1 VPAPTPVVGTPSAL
15 VPSSVHVPPG
25 TSSLTPPHLNPYVQN
40 VIRPT
45 TISTGLQKM
54 GEVETGSV
62 EDLSIVLEG
71 VNGEIP
77 ASTLTLIQTVLEEHT
92 NTVVSRLFPTIH
104 FHSTIRIMLAS
115 PNNNKATRK
124 RNLQLL
130 LDQQQQQ
137 QQQEALHPQPSVT
150 IQYNEVIKFKRLY
163 GMEDLNGNTLASLA
177 LQTPDDREEFVNKI
191 HHTLNNDDPV
201 LQSIVSVSEVE
212 LPPTIS
218 PSSSPT
224 SASNNEQDNEVH
236 GWITP
241 EHLQFIN
248 NEEEEEEEIQK
259 DPLSLSMIIVYFC
272 LVSSGVVLVVGAI
285 AAIVRRR
292 KLIHSM
298 GKEATNISCTL

>member
-1 VPAPTPVVGTPSAL
+1 
-15 VPSSVHVPPG
+15 
-25 TSSLTPPHLNPYVQN
+25 
-40 VIRPT
+40 
-45 TISTGLQKM
+45 M

-104 FHSTIRIMLAS
+104 FHSTIQIMLVS
-115 PNNNKATRK
+115 PNNNQATRK
-124 RNLQLL
+124 RNLRLL
-130 LDQQQQQ
+130 LDQQEQQ

>member
-40 VIRPT
+40 VQRPST
-45 TISTGLQKM
+45 SSSLPQGWGSNTISTGLQKM
-54 GEVETGSV
+54 GEVETESV

-71 VNGEIP
+71 LNGDIP

-104 FHSTIRIMLAS
+104 FHSTIQIMLVS
-115 PNNNKATRK
+115 PNNNQATRK
-124 RNLQLL
+124 RNLRLL
-130 LDQQQQQ
+130 LDQQEQQ

-191 HHTLNNDDPV
+191 HHTLNN
-201 LQSIVSVSEVE
+201 
-212 LPPTIS
+212 
-218 PSSSPT
+218 
-224 SASNNEQDNEVH
+224 
-236 GWITP
+236 
-241 EHLQFIN
+241 
-248 NEEEEEEEIQK
+248 EEIQK

-298 GKEATNISCTL
+298 EKEATNISCTL